1 MSYLLAVERIKI
13 YLEYINHFR
22 TQDKTGFN
30 KRKYLFKIT
39 SNPAVGILNNF
50 EKTSIWE
57 KGSKPYKAPQIFKN
71 IECALVMA
79 KCKAVGP
86 EDFIIYEPIG
96 KGFGSEVH
104 AFKPYQFFTIE
115 KGAFDFKTSFKEGE
129 LDFEIN
135 YTIPENF
142 RDFISEEIT
151 STKKK
156 FILEKKNDSYPENL
170 NFYSSLQ
177 KYI

>member
-1 MSYLLAVERIKI
+1 MSYLLAVKRMKN
-13 YLEYINHFR
+13 YLEYINNFR
-22 TQDKTGFN
+22 TQDKVGLN
-30 KRKYLFKIT
+30 KRKYLFKTT

-57 KGSKPYKAPQIFKN
+57 KGTPYYEPPQTFKN

-79 KCKAVGP
+79 KCKAFGP
-86 EDFIIYEPIG
+86 VDVIIYEPIG
-96 KGFGSEVH
+96 KGFAVEEHS
-104 AFKPYQFFTIE
+104 FKPYQFFTIE
-115 KGAFDFKTSFKEGE
+115 KGAFDFMTSLKEGE

-135 YTIPENF
+135 YTIPENL
-142 RDFISEEIT
+142 RDFIDEEIT